1 LSIPAADESHSAVP
15 ALAEEYDAIL
25 ALIEEAF
32 SEHQDR
38 HPVDLARWRAMT
50 VERDGFTPDD
60 LIVIREDGTV
70 VAAAFIIDVDEIWV
84 DKLAVA
90 ASSRGRGHARELLAA
105 ARSRAASRG
114 HARVRLSTDS
124 NTSALEVYTRLG
136 MDVERSYTHWAV
148 DL

>member
-1 LSIPAADESHSAVP
+1 
-15 ALAEEYDAIL
+15 
-25 ALIEEAF
+25 
-32 SEHQDR
+32 
-38 HPVDLARWRAMT
+38 MT